1 MLRNFVLFLFTSNE
15 LFDYNSVGQ
24 CQAGKFVKVEK
35 TLFKK
40 VCVIHEEI
48 YVF

>member
-1 MLRNFVLFLFTSNE
+1 MFLLRMNYLTIIVLDSAKLEN
-15 LFDYNSVGQ
+15 
-24 CQAGKFVKVEK
+24 FVKVEK